1 MNTPD
6 TDTTAAATGEERE
19 LPAPS
24 PTLWTKERREW
35 LQFGL
40 NLAAACAAVLLF
52 FGYDSQNRVLS
63 NQIAAIKKDIDNL
76 ALERTKIELDDLKGR
91 KLQITKS
98 LKSTGMVRD
107 KKRSHKIE
115 FQYSF
120 ANRGSTAFEI
130 SNTLIE
136 FYVGKLP
143 SGVTK
148 AVVINSPL
156 EPGAVTWQNVLRR
169 AHFADGRFRPGAFIE
184 SRDLSANPRQIVGI
198 AGGGGTGTA
207 ARGETLEDG
216 IAIVTPAG
224 EADLVAVIVTITVDQ
239 SIGRTFGMI
248 EAAEAQVDAT
258 EVVQ

>member
-1 MNTPD
+1 MNSRD
-6 TDTTAAATGEERE
+6 TDDTAPAATGEERE
-19 LPAPS
+19 LPAS
-24 PTLWTKERREW
+24 STFWTKERREW

-63 NQIAAIKKDIDNL
+63 NQIAAIKKDIDKL
-76 ALERTKIELDDLKGR
+76 VLERTRIELDDLKGR

-98 LKSTGMVRD
+98 LKSTAMVRD
-107 KKRSHKIE
+107 NKRSHKIE

-120 ANRGSTAFEI
+120 ANRGSTSFEI
-130 SNTLIE
+130 SNALIE

-143 SGVTK
+143 AGATK

-169 AHFADGRFRPGAFIE
+169 AHFADARFRPGAFIE
-184 SRDLSANPRQIVGI
+184 SHDLSANPRQIVGI

-207 ARGETLEDG
+207 AQGETLEDG

-248 EAAEAQVDAT
+248 EAAEARVDVT
-258 EVVQ
+258 EVLH